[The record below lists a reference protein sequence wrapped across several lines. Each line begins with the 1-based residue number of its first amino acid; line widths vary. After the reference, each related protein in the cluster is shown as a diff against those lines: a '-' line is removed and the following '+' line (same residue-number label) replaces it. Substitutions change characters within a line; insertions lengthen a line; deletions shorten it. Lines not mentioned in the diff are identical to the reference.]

1 MSNLT
6 LRAISG
12 FIYILVIV
20 GAIISGPIPFI
31 LMTSVF
37 ACLAMAEFSQMAH
50 INEPIGDK
58 STAIFAVDIAGV
70 MIVTALPAIVFNLGY
85 GVLATMAVFSA
96 YMLTRFVLALFDK
109 RSTSLRECMK
119 SIMGVMYIGVPLL
132 TLNLLYIYDINNTSW
147 LVLVMFAMIWL
158 NDTGAYIFG
167 SKFGKRKLCER
178 LSPKKSWEG
187 FYGGL
192 LCCIL
197 CGIIISFTTDISPF
211 NTFHWILLGALVCV
225 FATWGDLFE
234 SLIKRTVKV
243 KDSGNII
250 PGHGGL
256 LDRIDSLLF
265 VAPVT
270 FITYY
275 IVSILQ

>member
-1 MSNLT
+1 MSNIT

-12 FIYILVIV
+12 FLYVLVIV
-20 GAIISGPIPFI
+20 GAILSGSVAFV
-31 LMTSVF
+31 LLTSVF

-70 MIVTALPAIVFNLGY
+70 MIITSVPAIVFNLGY
-85 GVLATMAVFSA
+85 GLLATMAVFSA
-96 YMLTRFVLALFDK
+96 YMLTRCILALFDK

-119 SIMGVMYIGVPLL
+119 SVMGIMYIGLPLL
-132 TLNLLYIYDINNTSW
+132 TLNLLYIYDIYNTSW
-147 LVLVMFAMIWL
+147 LVLVMFIMIWL
-158 NDTGAYIFG
+158 NDTGAFIFG
-167 SKFGKRKLCER
+167 SRFGKKKLCER

-192 LCCIL
+192 LCCVL
-197 CGIIISFTTDISPF
+197 CGIIVSFTADISPF
-211 NTFHWILLGALVCV
+211 TTLHWILLGALICI

-250 PGHGGL
+250 PGHGGI

-270 FITYY
+270 FIVYY
-275 IVSILQ
+275 FVSILH

>member
-1 MSNLT
+1 MNNLT

-12 FIYILVIV
+12 FVYILVIV

-31 LMTSVF
+31 LMTTVF
-37 ACLAMAEFSQMAH
+37 ACLAMAEFNQMAH

-70 MIVTALPAIVFNLGY
+70 MLVTALPAIGFNFGY

-96 YMLTRFVLALFDK
+96 YMLTRCVIALFDR

-119 SIMGVMYIGVPLL
+119 SMMGIMYIGMPLL
-132 TLNLLYIYDINNTSW
+132 ILNLLYIYDLSNTSW

-158 NDTGAYIFG
+158 NDTGAFIFG
-167 SKFGKRKLCER
+167 SRFGKKKLCER

-192 LCCIL
+192 LCCVL
-197 CGIIISFTTDISPF
+197 CGIAVSFTTDITPF
-211 NTFHWILLGALVCV
+211 NTFHWIMLGALVCV

-265 VAPVT
+265 VAPAT
-270 FITYY
+270 FIIYY
-275 IVSILQ
+275 IISILQ

>member
-1 MSNLT
+1 MNNLT

-12 FIYILVIV
+12 FVYILVIV

-31 LMTSVF
+31 LMTTVF
-37 ACLAMAEFSQMAH
+37 ACLAMAEFNQMAH

-70 MIVTALPAIVFNLGY
+70 MLVTALPAIGFNFGY

-96 YMLTRFVLALFDK
+96 YMLTRCVIALFDR

-119 SIMGVMYIGVPLL
+119 SMMGIMYIGMPLL
-132 TLNLLYIYDINNTSW
+132 TLNLLYIYDLSNTSW

-158 NDTGAYIFG
+158 NDTGAFIFG
-167 SKFGKRKLCER
+167 SRFGKKKLCER

-192 LCCIL
+192 LCCVL
-197 CGIIISFTTDISPF
+197 CGIAVSFTTDITPF
-211 NTFHWILLGALVCV
+211 NTFHWIMLGALVCV

-265 VAPVT
+265 VAPAT
-270 FITYY
+270 FIIYY
-275 IVSILQ
+275 IISILQ

>member
-1 MSNLT
+1 MNNIT

-20 GAIISGPIPFI
+20 GAIVSGPIPFI
-31 LMTSVF
+31 LLTSVF
-37 ACLAMAEFSQMAH
+37 ACLAMAEFNQMAH

-70 MIVTALPAIVFNLGY
+70 MLITSVPAIVFNLGF
-85 GVLATMAVFSA
+85 GLLATMAVFSA
-96 YMLTRFVLALFDK
+96 YMLTRCVLALYDT
-109 RSTSLRECMK
+109 RSTAFRECMT
-119 SIMGVMYIGVPLL
+119 SLMGIMYIGLPLL
-132 TLNLLYIYDINNTSW
+132 TLNLLYIYDIYNTSW
-147 LVLVMFAMIWL
+147 LVLIMFIMIWL
-158 NDTGAYIFG
+158 NDTGAFLFG
-167 SKFGKRKLCER
+167 SKFGKKKLCER

-187 FYGGL
+187 FYGGM
-192 LCCIL
+192 LCCVL
-197 CGIIISFTTDISPF
+197 CGVIVSFVTKISPF
-211 NTFHWILLGALVCV
+211 NTFHWIILGILICL

-250 PGHGGL
+250 PGHGGI

-265 VAPVT
+265 VAPAT
-270 FITYY
+270 FILYY
-275 IVSILQ
+275 LVSVLQ